1 MNQQTEVKKRF
12 KMYKAKKHWV
22 VAPILFLG
30 VLGAVGLATDNVQAA
45 ELDTQPETTM
55 VQPDNPDSQVG
66 STTPNTAV
74 SEESA
79 VQKDTTSQP
88 TKVEEVAPE
97 NKGTEQS
104 SATPND
110 TTNVQQ
116 PTVGAENSAQEQPV
130 VSPETTNEPLG
141 QPTEVAPAENEANK
155 STSITKEFETPDVDK
170 AVDEAKKDPNIT
182 VVEKPVEDLG
192 NVSSKDLAAKEK
204 EVDQLQKEQAKKIAQ
219 QAAEL
224 KAKNEKIAKENAEI
238 AAKNKA
244 EKERY
249 EKEVAEYNKH
259 KNENSYVNE
268 AISKNLVFDQ
278 SVVTKDTK
286 ISSIKGGKF
295 IKATDFNKVN
305 AGDSKDIFT
314 KLRKDMGG
322 KATGNFQNSFVKEA
336 NLGSNGGYAVLL
348 EKNKPVTVTY
358 TGLNASYLGRKITKA
373 EFVYELQSS
382 PSQSGTLNAVF
393 SNDPIITAFI
403 GTNRVNG
410 KDVKTR
416 LTIKF
421 FDASGKEVLP
431 DKDSPF
437 AYALSSLN
445 SSLTNK
451 GGHAEFVSDF
461 GANNAFKYINGSYVK
476 KQADGK
482 FYSPEDID
490 YGTGPSGL
498 KNSDW
503 DAVGHKNAYFG
514 SGVGLANGRI
524 SFSFGMTTKGKSN
537 VPVSSAQWFAFSTNL
552 NAQSVKPI
560 FNYGNPKEPE
570 KATIE
575 FNRYKANVVPVLVPN
590 KEVTDGQK
598 NINDLNV
605 KRGDSLQYI
614 VTGDTT
620 ELAKVD
626 PKTVTKQGI
635 RDTFDAEKVMIDLS
649 KVKVYQ
655 ADASLNEKDLK
666 AVAAAINSG
675 KAQDV
680 TASYDLNLDQNV
692 VTAMM
697 KTNADG
703 SVVLAMGYK
712 YLLVLPF
719 VVKNVEGDFEN
730 TAVQLTND
738 GETVTNTVI
747 NHVPGSNPSKDVKA
761 DKNGTVGSVS
771 LHDKDIPL
779 QTKIYYEVK
788 SSERPANYGGITE
801 EWGMNDVLDTTHDRF
816 TGKWHAITNYDIQIS
831 KETLK
836 AGSDITKYIELTN
849 KDGQDLTFTMNQA
862 LLAVLNEESNKV
874 GKQAWS
880 VYLEVERIKTG
891 DVENTQTENYNK
903 ELVRSNTVVTHTPDD
918 PKPTKAVHNKKGEDI
933 NHGKVARGDVLSY
946 EMTWDLKGYD
956 KDFAFDTVD
965 LATGVSFFDDYDETK
980 VTPIKDL
987 LRVKDSK
994 GVDIT
999 NQFTISWD
1007 DAKGTVTI
1015 SAKDPQALAYGGQE
1029 LRVTLPTKVKANV
1042 SGDVYNSAEQN
1053 TFGQRIKTNTVVNHI
1068 PKVNPKKDV
1077 VIKVGDKQSQNG
1089 ATIKLGEKFF
1099 YEFTSSDIPAEYA
1112 GVVEDWSISDK
1123 LDVKHDKFSGQWS
1136 VFANSAF
1143 VLADGTKVNKGD
1155 DISKLFTMTFD
1166 KGVVKITASQAF
1178 LDAMNLKE
1186 NKHVAHSWKAFI
1198 GVERIAAGDVYNT
1211 IEESFNNE
1219 KIKTNTVVTH
1229 TPEKPQTPPEKTVIV
1244 PPTPKTP
1251 QAPVEPLVVEKAS
1264 VVPELPQTGEKQN
1277 VLLTVAG
1284 SLVTMLGL
1292 AGLGF
1297 KRRKETK

>member
-1 MNQQTEVKKRF
+1 MKQQTEVKKRF
-12 KMYKAKKHWV
+12 KTYKAKKRWV
-22 VAPILFLG
+22 TAPILFIG
-30 VLGAVGLATDNVQAA
+30 VLGVVGLATDDVQAA
-45 ELDTQPETTM
+45 ELDTQPGTTT
-55 VQPDNPDSQVG
+55 VQPDNPDPQVG
-66 STTPNTAV
+66 STTPKTAV
-74 SEESA
+74 TEEA
-79 VQKDTTSQP
+79 TVQKDTTSQP
-88 TKVEEVAPE
+88 TKVEEVASE
-97 NKGTEQS
+97 KNGAEQS

-110 TTNVQQ
+110 TTNAQQ
-116 PTVGAENSAQEQPV
+116 PTVGAEKSAQEQPV

-155 STSITKEFETPDVDK
+155 STSIPKEFETPDVDK

-182 VVEKPVEDLG
+182 VVEKPAEDLG

-259 KNENSYVNE
+259 KNENGYVAKPVNKTLIFDRE
-268 AISKNLVFDQ
+268 ATKNSKVVSVKAAEYIDAKKLTDKHKDKKLLISML
-278 SVVTKDTK
+278 SVDSSGLTTKDSK
-286 ISSIKGGKF
+286 KAHFYYNNGAGG
-295 IKATDFNKVN
+295 TLV
-305 AGDSKDIFT
+305 
-314 KLRKDMGG
+314 
-322 KATGNFQNSFVKEA
+322 
-336 NLGSNGGYAVLL
+336 VLH
-348 EKNKPVTVTY
+348 KNQPVTITY
-358 TGLNASYLGRKITKA
+358 GNLNASYLGKKIASA
-373 EFVYELQSS
+373 EFQYTVKATPDSK
-382 PSQSGTLNAVF
+382 GRLNAFLHDDPVATIVYGINIDPRTKKAGAEIEMLVRFFGEDGKEILPMKENPFVF
-393 SNDPIITAFI
+393 SGA
-403 GTNRVNG
+403 
-410 KDVKTR
+410 
-416 LTIKF
+416 
-421 FDASGKEVLP
+421 
-431 DKDSPF
+431 
-437 AYALSSLN
+437 SLN
-445 SSLTNK
+445 SRGENITY
-451 GGHAEFVSDF
+451 EFVKVGNTDTVHE
-461 GANNAFKYINGSYVK
+461 INGSKVARHGNK
-476 KQADGK
+476 V
-482 FYSPEDID
+482 YSKTDID
-490 YGTGPSGL
+490 VGTNGISI
-498 KNSDW
+498 SDW
-503 DAVGHKNAYFG
+503 EAVQGKEYIGATVISTPNRIKFTFG
-514 SGVGLANGRI
+514 NEIVNNPGYDGNS
-524 SFSFGMTTKGKSN
+524 M
-537 VPVSSAQWFAFSTNL
+537 WFAFNTDLKAKSITPY
-552 NAQSVKPI
+552 QEK
-560 FNYGNPKEPE
+560 GRPKQPE

-635 RDTFDAEKVMIDLS
+635 RDTFDAEKVTIDLS

-675 KAQDV
+675 KAKDV
-680 TASYDLNLDQNV
+680 TASYDLHLDQNT

-697 KTNADG
+697 QTNADG

-816 TGKWHAITNYDIQIS
+816 TGKWHAITNYDL
-831 KETLK
+831 KVGDKTLK
-836 AGSDITKYIELTN
+836 AGTDISAYILLEN
-849 KDGQDLTFTMNQA
+849 KDNKDLTFTMNQA
-862 LLAVLNEESNKV
+862 LLAALNEGSNKV

-903 ELVRSNTVVTHTPDD
+903 EFVRSNTVVTHTPDD

-994 GVDIT
+994 GEDIT

-1015 SAKDPQALAYGGQE
+1015 SAKDPQAFILAHSGQE

-1112 GVVEDWSISDK
+1112 GIVEEWSISDK

-1136 VFANSAF
+1136 VFANSTF

-1155 DISKLFTMTFD
+1155 DISKLFTMTFEQ
-1166 KGVVKITASQAF
+1166 GVVKITASQAF

-1186 NKHVAHSWKAFI
+1186 NKNVAHSWKAFI

-1284 SLVTMLGL
+1284 SLAAMLGL

>member
-1 MNQQTEVKKRF
+1 MKPQIEVKKRF

-22 VAPILFLG
+22 IAPILFLG
-30 VLGAVGLATDNVQAA
+30 MLGALGLATDNVQAA
-45 ELDTQPETTM
+45 ELDTQPETAM
-55 VQPDNPDSQVG
+55 IQPDKPDLQEGKETPKMATSGEVSETTDTISQ
-66 STTPNTAV
+66 SNTA
-74 SEESA
+74 
-79 VQKDTTSQP
+79 
-88 TKVEEVAPE
+88 
-97 NKGTEQS
+97 
-104 SATPND
+104 
-110 TTNVQQ
+110 
-116 PTVGAENSAQEQPV
+116 EQPV

-141 QPTEVAPAENEANK
+141 KPTEIALAENEGNK
-155 STSITKEFETPDVDK
+155 STSISKEFDTPDVDK
-170 AVDEAKKDPNIT
+170 AVDDAKKDPNIT
-182 VVEKPVEDLG
+182 IIEKPAEDLG
-192 NVSSKDLAAKEK
+192 NVSSKDLAEKEK
-204 EVDQLQKEQAKKIAQ
+204 EVAQLQKEQADKIAQ

-224 KAKNEKIAKENAEI
+224 KAKNEQIAKENAEI
-238 AAKNKA
+238 EAKNKA

-259 KNENSYVNE
+259 KNDKGYVNE
-268 AISKNLVFDQ
+268 AISKDLVFD
-278 SVVTKDTK
+278 SSIVTKDTK
-286 ISSIKGGKF
+286 IDKITGGKF
-295 IKATDFNKVN
+295 IKAADFNKVEP
-305 AGDSKDIFT
+305 GQSTDIFT
-314 KLRKDMGG
+314 KLSKDMGG
-322 KATGNFQNSFVKEA
+322 KATGNFQSSKVTAIEFGPK
-336 NLGSNGGYAVLL
+336 GGYAVLL
-348 EKNKPVTVTY
+348 EKNKPVIVTY
-358 TGLNASYLGRKITKA
+358 TGLNASYLNRKITKA
-373 EFVYELQSS
+373 EFIYELLSA

-393 SNDPIITAFI
+393 SNDPIITVFV
-403 GTNRVNG
+403 GTKNANG
-410 KDVKTR
+410 KDIQVR
-416 LTIKF
+416 LTIKLY
-421 FDASGKEVLP
+421 DVNDKEVLAE
-431 DKDSPF
+431 KDHAF

-445 SSLTNK
+445 SSMGTNYSVE
-451 GGHAEFVSDF
+451 HAEFVSDF
-461 GANNAFKYINGSYVK
+461 GAKNEFKYINGSYVK

-482 FYSPEDID
+482 YYSNEDID

-498 KNSDW
+498 KNADW
-503 DAVGHKNAYFG
+503 DAVGHPNAYYG
-514 SGVGLANGRI
+514 SGVGLTREGGRI
-524 SFSFGMTTKGKSN
+524 SFSFGMTTKGKVN
-537 VPVSSAQWFAFSTNL
+537 LAGAQWFAFSTNL
-552 NAQSVKPI
+552 NAKSITPI
-560 FNYGNPKEPE
+560 MNPIKTKELE

-575 FNRYKANVVPVLVPN
+575 FHRYKANVIPVLVPD

-626 PKTVTKQGI
+626 PKTVKKQGI
-635 RDTFDAEKVMIDLS
+635 RDTFDAEKVTIDLS

-666 AVAAAINSG
+666 AVVAAIHSG
-675 KAQDV
+675 KAKDV
-680 TASYDLNLDQNV
+680 TASYDLHLDQNTI
-692 VTAMM
+692 TAMM

-747 NHVPGSNPSKDVKA
+747 NHVPSSNPSKDVKA
-761 DKNGTVGSVS
+761 DKNGVVGNVS

-779 QTKIYYEVK
+779 RKKIYYEVK
-788 SSERPANYGGITE
+788 SSERPANYGGITK
-801 EWGMNDVLDTTHDRF
+801 EWAMNDVLDTMHDRF
-816 TGKWHAITNYDIQIS
+816 TGKWHAITNYDIQIG

-849 KDGQDLTFTMNQA
+849 IDGQDLTFTMNQA
-862 LLAVLNEESNKV
+862 LLAALNEGSNKI

-918 PKPTKAVHNKKGEDI
+918 PKPIKTVHNKKGEDI

-965 LATGVSFFDDYDETK
+965 LTTGVSFFDDYDETK

-987 LRVKDSK
+987 LCVKDSK

-999 NQFTISWD
+999 NQFTISWND
-1007 DAKGTVTI
+1007 VKGTVTI
-1015 SAKDPQALAYGGQE
+1015 TAKDPVKFIELFGGQE
-1029 LRVTLPTKVKANV
+1029 LHVTLPTKVKANV

-1089 ATIKLGEKFF
+1089 ATINLGEKFF

-1112 GVVEDWSISDK
+1112 GIVEEWSISDK
-1123 LDVKHDKFSGQWS
+1123 LDLKHDKFSGQWS
-1136 VFANSAF
+1136 VFANSNF

-1155 DISKLFTMTFD
+1155 DISKLFTMTFEH
-1166 KGVVKITASQAF
+1166 GVVKITASQAF

-1186 NKHVAHSWKAFI
+1186 NKNIAHSWKAFI

-1219 KIKTNTVVTH
+1219 TIKTNTVVTH
-1229 TPEKPQTPPEKTVIV
+1229 TPEKAEVV
-1244 PPTPKTP
+1244 APTPKTP
-1251 QAPVEPLVVEKAS
+1251 QAIAEPLVLEKQAM
-1264 VVPELPQTGEKQN
+1264 VPTLPQTGEKQSPF
-1277 VLLTVAG
+1277 LSILGAGMLT
-1284 SLVTMLGL
+1284 GL
-1292 AGLGF
+1292 AWLCLK
-1297 KRRKETK
+1297 KRK

>member
-1 MNQQTEVKKRF
+1 MKQQMKAKKQY
-12 KMYKAKKHWV
+12 KTYKAKNHWV
-22 VAPILFLG
+22 TVPILFLS
-30 VLGAVGLATDNVQAA
+30 VLGAVGLATNNVQAA
-45 ELDTQPETTM
+45 ELDTQPETTSI
-55 VQPDNPDSQVG
+55 QSDNHNSQ
-66 STTPNTAV
+66 TV
-74 SEESA
+74 SETT

-88 TKVEEVAPE
+88 TKVEEVASE
-97 NKGTEQS
+97 KNGAEQS

-182 VVEKPVEDLG
+182 VVEKPAEDLG

-605 KRGDSLQYI
+605 KRGDS
-614 VTGDTT
+614 
-620 ELAKVD
+620 
-626 PKTVTKQGI
+626 
-635 RDTFDAEKVMIDLS
+635 
-649 KVKVYQ
+649 
-655 ADASLNEKDLK
+655 
-666 AVAAAINSG
+666 
-675 KAQDV
+675 
-680 TASYDLNLDQNV
+680 
-692 VTAMM
+692 
-697 KTNADG
+697 
-703 SVVLAMGYK
+703 
-712 YLLVLPF
+712 
-719 VVKNVEGDFEN
+719 
-730 TAVQLTND
+730 
-738 GETVTNTVI
+738 
-747 NHVPGSNPSKDVKA
+747 
-761 DKNGTVGSVS
+761 
-771 LHDKDIPL
+771 
-779 QTKIYYEVK
+779 
-788 SSERPANYGGITE
+788 
-801 EWGMNDVLDTTHDRF
+801 
-816 TGKWHAITNYDIQIS
+816 
-831 KETLK
+831 
-836 AGSDITKYIELTN
+836 
-849 KDGQDLTFTMNQA
+849 
-862 LLAVLNEESNKV
+862 
-874 GKQAWS
+874 
-880 VYLEVERIKTG
+880 
-891 DVENTQTENYNK
+891 
-903 ELVRSNTVVTHTPDD
+903 
-918 PKPTKAVHNKKGEDI
+918 
-933 NHGKVARGDVLSY
+933 
-946 EMTWDLKGYD
+946 
-956 KDFAFDTVD
+956 
-965 LATGVSFFDDYDETK
+965 
-980 VTPIKDL
+980 
-987 LRVKDSK
+987 
-994 GVDIT
+994 
-999 NQFTISWD
+999 
-1007 DAKGTVTI
+1007 
-1015 SAKDPQALAYGGQE
+1015 
-1029 LRVTLPTKVKANV
+1029 
-1042 SGDVYNSAEQN
+1042 
-1053 TFGQRIKTNTVVNHI
+1053 
-1068 PKVNPKKDV
+1068 
-1077 VIKVGDKQSQNG
+1077 
-1089 ATIKLGEKFF
+1089 
-1099 YEFTSSDIPAEYA
+1099 
-1112 GVVEDWSISDK
+1112 
-1123 LDVKHDKFSGQWS
+1123 
-1136 VFANSAF
+1136 
-1143 VLADGTKVNKGD
+1143 
-1155 DISKLFTMTFD
+1155 
-1166 KGVVKITASQAF
+1166 
-1178 LDAMNLKE
+1178 
-1186 NKHVAHSWKAFI
+1186 
-1198 GVERIAAGDVYNT
+1198 
-1211 IEESFNNE
+1211 
-1219 KIKTNTVVTH
+1219 
-1229 TPEKPQTPPEKTVIV
+1229 
-1244 PPTPKTP
+1244 
-1251 QAPVEPLVVEKAS
+1251 
-1264 VVPELPQTGEKQN
+1264 
-1277 VLLTVAG
+1277 
-1284 SLVTMLGL
+1284 
-1292 AGLGF
+1292 
-1297 KRRKETK
+1297 

>member
-66 STTPNTAV
+66 STTPKTAV
-74 SEESA
+74 TEEA
-79 VQKDTTSQP
+79 TVQKDTTSQP

-110 TTNVQQ
+110 TTNAQQ
-116 PTVGAENSAQEQPV
+116 STAEAEKSAQEQPV

-182 VVEKPVEDLG
+182 VVEKPAEDLG

-816 TGKWHAITNYDIQIS
+816 TGKWHAITNYDIQIG

>member
-12 KMYKAKKHWV
+12 KTYKAKKRWV
-22 VAPILFLG
+22 TAPILFLG
-30 VLGAVGLATDNVQAA
+30 VLGVVGLATDDVQAA
-45 ELDTQPETTM
+45 ELDTKLETTS
-55 VQPDNPDSQVG
+55 VQPDNPDPQVG
-66 STTPNTAV
+66 STTPKTAV
-74 SEESA
+74 SEEET

-88 TKVEEVAPE
+88 TKVEEVASSEVTTE
-97 NKGTEQS
+97 NT
-104 SATPND
+104 
-110 TTNVQQ
+110 
-116 PTVGAENSAQEQPV
+116 PV
-130 VSPETTNEPLG
+130 VENNTTVSDETIGEAQPAEPIG
-141 QPTEVAPAENEANK
+141 KPTEIANPTA
-155 STSITKEFETPDVDK
+155 SGNQATTIPKEFTTPELDQVV
-170 AVDEAKKDPNIT
+170 AEAQKDPNIT
-182 VVEKPVEDLG
+182 IVEKPAEDLG

-224 KAKNEKIAKENAEI
+224 KAKNEKIAKENTEI

-244 EKERY
+244 EEERY
-249 EKEVAEYNKH
+249 AKELAEYNKH
-259 KNENSYVNE
+259 KNENGYVSE
-268 AISKNLVFDQ
+268 PVTKNLIFDREATKDAKVV
-278 SVVTKDTK
+278 SVQATEYLDVKKLSEKYKDKKEFIHLLSVETKGLTTKDVTKAKYSAPNQASGTM
-286 ISSIKGGKF
+286 
-295 IKATDFNKVN
+295 VV
-305 AGDSKDIFT
+305 
-314 KLRKDMGG
+314 M
-322 KATGNFQNSFVKEA
+322 
-336 NLGSNGGYAVLL
+336 Y
-348 EKNKPVTVTY
+348 KNKPVTITY
-358 TGLNASYLGRKITKA
+358 DNLNGSYLGKKITKA
-373 EFVYELQSS
+373 EYQYTVKQTPDSK
-382 PSQSGTLNAVF
+382 GRLNAFLHNDPVATIVYGIPINPKTKKVSAEVEMVVRLYGEDGKEILPSKDHPFVF
-393 SNDPIITAFI
+393 SGA
-403 GTNRVNG
+403 
-410 KDVKTR
+410 
-416 LTIKF
+416 
-421 FDASGKEVLP
+421 
-431 DKDSPF
+431 
-437 AYALSSLN
+437 SLN
-445 SSLTNK
+445 SRGENISYEYVRL
-451 GGHAEFVSDF
+451 
-461 GANNAFKYINGSYVK
+461 GADDTAHKINGSKVAQHGDK
-476 KQADGK
+476 V
-482 FYSPEDID
+482 YSKTDID
-490 YGTGPSGL
+490 VGTAGITV
-498 KNSDW
+498 NDW
-503 DAVGHKNAYFG
+503 EAVLGKEYIGATVLSTTN
-514 SGVGLANGRI
+514 RI
-524 SFSFGMTTKGKSN
+524 SFSFGNEIVNNPGFDGNAM
-537 VPVSSAQWFAFSTNL
+537 WFAFNTDL
-552 NAQSVKPI
+552 KAQSLTPKREYKKTKDFVKTTVEHHGYI
-560 FNYGNPKEPE
+560 AK
-570 KATIE
+570 I
-575 FNRYKANVVPVLVPN
+575 VPVLVPN

-626 PKTVTKQGI
+626 PKKVTKQGI
-635 RDTFDAEKVMIDLS
+635 RDTFDAEKVTIDLS

-675 KAQDV
+675 KAKDV
-680 TASYDLNLDQNV
+680 TASYDLKLDQNT

-697 KTNADG
+697 KTKANG
-703 SVVLAMGYK
+703 SVVLPMGYK

-719 VVKNVEGDFEN
+719 VVKNVAGDFKN
-730 TAVQLTND
+730 TAIQLTND

-801 EWGMNDVLDTTHDRF
+801 EWGMNDVLDTVHDRF
-816 TGKWHAITNYDIQIS
+816 TGKWHAITNYDIQIG
-831 KETLK
+831 KATLK

-862 LLAVLNEESNKV
+862 LLAALNEGSNKV

-880 VYLEVERIKTG
+880 VYLEVERTKTG

-918 PKPTKAVHNKKGEDI
+918 PKPTKVVHNKKGEDI

-980 VTPIKDL
+980 VTPIKDI

-994 GVDIT
+994 GEDIT

-1015 SAKDPQALAYGGQE
+1015 SAKDPQAFILAYGGQE

-1099 YEFTSSDIPAEYA
+1099 YEFSSSDIPAEYA
-1112 GVVEDWSISDK
+1112 GVVEEWLISDK

-1136 VFANSAF
+1136 VFANSNF

-1186 NKHVAHSWKAFI
+1186 NKNVAHSWKAFI
-1198 GVERIAAGDVYNT
+1198 GVERIVAGDVYNT

-1284 SLVTMLGL
+1284 SLATMLGL

-1297 KRRKETK
+1297 KRKKETK

>member
-66 STTPNTAV
+66 STTPKTAV
-74 SEESA
+74 TEEA
-79 VQKDTTSQP
+79 TVQKDTTSQP

-110 TTNVQQ
+110 TTNAQQ
-116 PTVGAENSAQEQPV
+116 STAEAEKSAQEQPV

-170 AVDEAKKDPNIT
+170 TVDEAKKDPNIT
-182 VVEKPVEDLG
+182 VVEKPAEDLG

-816 TGKWHAITNYDIQIS
+816 TGKWHAITNYDIQIG

>member
-1 MNQQTEVKKRF
+1 MKAKKQY
-12 KMYKAKKHWV
+12 KTYKAKNHWV
-22 VAPILFLG
+22 TVPILFLS

-45 ELDTQPETTM
+45 ELDTQPETTT
-55 VQPDNPDSQVG
+55 VQPNNPDLQSEKE
-66 STTPNTAV
+66 TPKTAV
-74 SEESA
+74 SEEA
-79 VQKDTTSQP
+79 TVQKDTTSQP

-110 TTNVQQ
+110 TTNAQQ
-116 PTVGAENSAQEQPV
+116 PTVGAEKSAQEQPV

-141 QPTEVAPAENEANK
+141 QPTEVAPAENEVNK
-155 STSITKEFETPDVDK
+155 STSIPKEFETPDVDK
-170 AVDEAKKDPNIT
+170 AVDEVKKDPNIT
-182 VVEKPVEDLG
+182 VVEKPAEDLG

-322 KATGNFQNSFVKEA
+322 KVTGNFQNSFVKEA

-348 EKNKPVTVTY
+348 EKNKPVTY

-431 DKDSPF
+431 DKASPF

-598 NINDLNV
+598 NVNDLNV

-635 RDTFDAEKVMIDLS
+635 RDTFDAEKVTIDLS

-655 ADASLNEKDLK
+655 ADASLNEKDSK

-675 KAQDV
+675 RAKDV
-680 TASYDLNLDQNV
+680 TASYDLHLDQNT

-703 SVVLAMGYK
+703 SIVLAMGYK

-788 SSERPANYGGITE
+788 SSERPANYGGITK

-816 TGKWHAITNYDIQIS
+816 TGKWHAITNYDL
-831 KETLK
+831 KVGDKTLK
-836 AGSDITKYIELTN
+836 AGTDISAYILLEN
-849 KDGQDLTFTMNQA
+849 KDNKDLTFTMNQA
-862 LLAVLNEESNKV
+862 LLAALNEGSNKV

-903 ELVRSNTVVTHTPDD
+903 ELMRSNTVVTHTPDD

-1015 SAKDPQALAYGGQE
+1015 SAKDPQAFILAHGGQE
-1029 LRVTLPTKVKANV
+1029 LRVTLPTKVKADV
-1042 SGDVYNSAEQN
+1042 SGDIYNSAEQN

-1112 GVVEDWSISDK
+1112 GVVEEWSISDK

-1136 VFANSAF
+1136 VFANSNF

-1155 DISKLFTMTFD
+1155 DISKLFTMTFEQ
-1166 KGVVKITASQAF
+1166 GVVKITASQAF

-1186 NKHVAHSWKAFI
+1186 NKNVAHSWKAFI

-1219 KIKTNTVVTH
+1219 TIKTNTVVTH

-1264 VVPELPQTGEKQN
+1264 VEPELPQTGEKQN

-1284 SLVTMLGL
+1284 SLAAMLGL

>member
-1 MNQQTEVKKRF
+1 MSNQTEVEVKKRF
-12 KMYKAKKHWV
+12 KMYKAKKRWI
-22 VAPILFLG
+22 VAPIIFLG
-30 VLGAVGLATDNVQAA
+30 VLGAVGLATDHVQAA
-45 ELDTQPETTM
+45 ELDTQPGTTT
-55 VQPDNPDSQVG
+55 VQPDTPIPQAG
-66 STTPNTAV
+66 SETAPAAEV
-74 SEESA
+74 SPVESPA
-79 VQKDTTSQP
+79 PIDTTSQP
-88 TKVEEVAPE
+88 TKAEEVVSGNRGA
-97 NKGTEQS
+97 EQG

-110 TTNVQQ
+110 TTNVQ
-116 PTVGAENSAQEQPV
+116 QPV

-141 QPTEVAPAENEANK
+141 QPTEVAPGENEANK
-155 STSITKEFETPDVDK
+155 ATSISKEFETPDVDQ
-170 AVDEAKKDPNIT
+170 AIDDAKKDPNIT
-182 VVEKPVEDLG
+182 VVEKPAEDVG
-192 NVSSKDLAAKEK
+192 TVSSKELAAKEK
-204 EVDQLQKEQAKKIAQ
+204 EVAQLQKEQAKKIAQ

-244 EKERY
+244 EQERY
-249 EKEVAEYNKH
+249 DKEVAEYNKH
-259 KNENSYVNE
+259 KNEDGYVKE
-268 AISKNLVFDQ
+268 PISKNLVFDQ
-278 SVVTKDTK
+278 SIVTKDTK
-286 ISSIKGGKF
+286 ISSITGGKF
-295 IKATDFNKVN
+295 IKASDFNKV
-305 AGDSKDIFT
+305 APGESKDIFT
-314 KLRKDMGG
+314 KLRKDLGG
-322 KATGNFQNSFVKEA
+322 KAKGTFQNSKVIAAEFGPK
-336 NLGSNGGYAVLL
+336 GGYAVLL

-358 TGLNASYLGRKITKA
+358 TGLNASYLNRKITKA
-373 EFVYELQSS
+373 EFIYEVQSA
-382 PSQSGTLNAVF
+382 PSKSGTLNAVF
-393 SNDPIITAFI
+393 SNNPIITAFV
-403 GTNRVNG
+403 GTKNANG
-410 KDVKTR
+410 KDVKVR

-421 FDASGKEVLP
+421 FDSTGKEVLP
-431 DKDSPF
+431 DSNAPF

-445 SSLTNK
+445 SSLGAKTTAD
-451 GGHAEFVSDF
+451 HAEFVSNF
-461 GANNAFKYINGSYVK
+461 GTKNEVKQINGSYIK

-482 FYSPEDID
+482 YYSKVDID
-490 YGTGPSGL
+490 YGRGPNKV

-503 DAVGHKNAYFG
+503 DAVGSPKAYYG
-514 SGVGLANGRI
+514 SAVGLAKNGGRI
-524 SFSFGMTTKGKSN
+524 SFLFGATTNGKVNGSG
-537 VPVSSAQWFAFSTNL
+537 SQWFAFSTNL
-552 NAQSVKPI
+552 NAKSITPKKQFDIPKKPV
-560 FNYGNPKEPE
+560 

-598 NINDLNV
+598 NINELNV

-626 PKTVTKQGI
+626 SKTVTKQGI
-635 RDTFDAEKVMIDLS
+635 RDTFDAEKVTIDLS

-666 AVAAAINSG
+666 AVAAAIHSG
-675 KAQDV
+675 KAKDV
-680 TASYDLNLDQNV
+680 TASYDLHLDQNT

-703 SVVLAMGYK
+703 FVVLPMGYK

-719 VVKNVEGDFEN
+719 VVKNVEGNFEN

-747 NHVPGSNPSKDVKA
+747 NHVPGSTPSKDVKA
-761 DKNGTVGSVS
+761 NKNGTVGSVS

-801 EWGMNDVLDTTHDRF
+801 EWGMNDVLDTTYDRF
-816 TGKWHAITNYDIQIS
+816 TGKWHAITNYDL
-831 KETLK
+831 KVGGKTLK
-836 AGSDITKYIELTN
+836 AGTDISAYILLEN
-849 KDGQDLTFTMNQA
+849 KDNKDLMFTMNQA
-862 LLAVLNEESNKV
+862 LLAALNEGSNKV

-880 VYLEVERIKTG
+880 VFLEVERVKTG

-980 VTPIKDL
+980 VSPIKDF

-1007 DAKGTVTI
+1007 DEKGSVMI
-1015 SAKDPQALAYGGQE
+1015 SAKDSQAFILAYGGQE

-1042 SGDVYNSAEQN
+1042 FGDVYNSAEQN

-1077 VIKVGDKQSQNG
+1077 VIKVGDKQSKNG

-1099 YEFTSSDIPAEYA
+1099 YEFTSSDLPAEYA
-1112 GVVEDWSISDK
+1112 GVVEEWSISDK

-1136 VFANSAF
+1136 VFANSTF
-1143 VLADGTKVNKGD
+1143 VLADGTKVIKGD
-1155 DISKLFTMTFD
+1155 DISKLFTMTFEQ
-1166 KGVVKITASQAF
+1166 GVVKITASQAF

-1186 NKHVAHSWKAFI
+1186 NKNVAHSWKAFI
-1198 GVERIAAGDVYNT
+1198 GVERIAAGNVANT

-1219 KIKTNTVVTH
+1219 TVKTNTIVTH

-1244 PPTPKTP
+1244 PPAPKTL

-1264 VVPELPQTGEKQN
+1264 VVPELPKTGEKQN
-1277 VLLTVAG
+1277 VLLTVVG

-1297 KRRKETK
+1297 KRKKETK